1 MSSRA
6 THDGEPGEVG
16 RARAWWRW
24 PAIVVGLLGFS
35 VATQA
40 VLLCAALA
48 DPGFRLEQ
56 DYYRHAVD
64 WDRERAQEEAAAAA
78 GWTLS
83 VSAAPGPG
91 SSTRVEARLQVAG
104 QPVRD
109 AEVRVLAFHPA
120 HKHETV
126 QGRLNA
132 GSDGVYAGDLPLGR
146 AGRWV
151 VRVEAGRGGL
161 VLRQELKASVA
172 EGAR

>member
-1 MSSRA
+1 MADDAEPREVARA
-6 THDGEPGEVG
+6 
-16 RARAWWRW
+16 AWWRW

-35 VATQA
+35 LATQA
-40 VLLCAALA
+40 LLLCAALA

-83 VSAAPGPG
+83 VSTAPGPG
-91 SSTRVEARLQVAG
+91 ASTRVAAQLLAAG

-120 HKHETV
+120 YKHETLA
-126 QGRLNA
+126 GRLTA

-151 VRVEAGRGGL
+151 VRVEAGRGEL
-161 VLRQELKASVA
+161 ALRQELKASVA
-172 EGAR
+172 GEAR